1 MLKKISFIFSLF
13 CVTFMTAQVTFVAK
27 ASREKVGINEHIK
40 VEFEVNKDGDNFIA
54 PDFEGF
60 KRIAGPGQ
68 SVKQQWVNGESSF
81 SKTYTYFIQ
90 PMKRGQLTIGQ
101 AEIEVQGQ
109 VYKTSPITIE
119 VTAAVDNPDDGNGNR
134 IDLSDAIHLVAE
146 VSDYKPYVNEGISV
160 VYKLYV
166 NQTTN
171 VRNWRSLDE
180 PKYNNFWSQ
189 IIEIDQPEVK
199 QGTYGGSNYRYVELR
214 KTVLYPQ
221 KSGKLTIE
229 PLSLSVSVEV
239 PSNRRDF
246 FGRRLYDVVERTIS
260 AKAKTVDVKAL
271 PEANKPAN
279 FSGAVGKF
287 SLNTSLSK
295 TELLASESLSYE
307 VKVSGSGNLRLFSLP
322 KPKFPSSVDV
332 YDPEH
337 DEKVSTRLSGLRGQI
352 TDNYTI
358 VPNVAGSLEINP
370 VQFSYFDPGEE
381 TYKTLTSQA
390 QVIKVNPNPN
400 HASANNTSATST
412 GNSVASTGAKNIIS
426 TTNTFNFIALEAEFS
441 AINSNRFYNSF
452 WFWLLIIL
460 SLGGIPLAIFIK
472 KFIRSKSGIRNTD
485 HKRANKLA
493 KRYLSGAKQSI
504 GTSEAFYMNL
514 ELALHKFLKAK
525 LRIETQELTKEG
537 LRDKLSAKQ
546 VNEIE
551 IEAVIKLI
559 EKCELARYASAAN
572 QDMQTDYKQATELI
586 SNIDKQL

>member
-27 ASREKVGINEHIK
+27 ASREKVGINERIK

-221 KSGKLTIE
+221 KNGKLTIE

-271 PEANKPAN
+271 PEANKPTG

-295 TELLASESLSYE
+295 TELMASESLNYE
-307 VKVSGSGNLRLFSLP
+307 VRVSGNGNLRLFSLP

-370 VQFSYFDPGEE
+370 VQFSYFDPSEE
-381 TYKTLTSQA
+381 TYKTLTSKA

-400 HASANNTSATST
+400 LASANNTSTTST

-426 TTNTFNFIALEAEFS
+426 TTNTFNFIELETEFS

-460 SLGGIPLAIFIK
+460 SLGGIPLAILIK

-537 LRDKLSAKQ
+537 LRDKLSVKQ
-546 VNEIE
+546 VNESE

>member
-27 ASREKVGINEHIK
+27 ASREKVGINERIK

-260 AKAKTVDVKAL
+260 AKAKTLDVKAL

-287 SLNTSLSK
+287 NLNTSLSK
-295 TELLASESLSYE
+295 TELMASESLNYE

-370 VQFSYFDPGEE
+370 VQFSYFDPDQE
-381 TYKTLTSQA
+381 TYKTLTSKS

-400 HASANNTSATST
+400 LASANNTLATST

-426 TTNTFNFIALEAEFS
+426 TTNTFNFIALETQFT

-460 SLGGIPLAIFIK
+460 SLGGIPLAILIK

-537 LRDKLSAKQ
+537 LRDKLSVKQ
-546 VNEIE
+546 VNESE